1 MIPGGGR
8 GLVVAAALLMPA
20 PCDLMGQ
27 QPRVPTPVPT
37 PAQQGGAQPPQ
48 RLGRPFP
55 VPLTASRQQQGTA
68 ALPQGAT
75 GGPQRLGRGMPGPA
89 QPRVR
94 AEPGCSVS
102 IVSPH
107 ESTVFGRRQRSGNQ
121 SSLRQP
127 GGAGGAGMNQMGR

>member
-8 GLVVAAALLMPA
+8 GLVVAAALLVAA

-27 QPRVPTPVPT
+27 QPRIPTPVPA
-37 PAQQGGAQPPQ
+37 PAQQGGAQAPQ

-55 VPLTASRQQQGTA
+55 VPLGTSRQQGAPAPPQGTA
-68 ALPQGAT
+68 
-75 GGPQRLGRGMPGPA
+75 GGPQRLGRGVPGPA

-94 AEPGCSVS
+94 TDPGCSVS
-102 IVSPH
+102 VVSPR

-121 SSLRQP
+121 SSLGNAGR
-127 GGAGGAGMNQMGR
+127 AGGAGTGQMGQ